1 MNSMTFFQPFRGGR
15 HIRHIFSRQCST
27 ATFKCSPTKVH
38 LCEHPPSEIEI
49 TKSEM
54 MHYFREMSRI
64 RRMELASDM
73 LYKQRLIRGFCH
85 LYDGQ
90 EAVAMGVDAGTRPDD
105 HLITAY
111 RCHAQQLLR
120 GDTMK
125 SIIAEMLGRK
135 GGAAKGKGGSMHL
148 YLPEKR
154 FHGGN
159 GIVGAQVP
167 IGAGLAFAAKY
178 LGEESLAIAMYGDGA
193 ANQGQVFEAANMAA
207 LWKLPC
213 IFLCENNM
221 YGMGTSTDRASA
233 QNEFYLRGAY
243 VAGIQCDGMDVAS
256 SRATMKYAADWCR
269 AGNGP
274 IFVEMKTYRYHGHS
288 MSDPG
293 KSYRSKQEVSGY
305 RNEKDCIEQVK
316 TYILEQKWATA
327 DELKQIDKECRKEV
341 DEAVNWAKAQPE
353 PDVEEVFSDIYS
365 GKPPSFIRATD
376 YPSSCVT
383 SQ

>member
-1 MNSMTFFQPFRGGR
+1 MNSMTFFQPFRRGR

-193 ANQGQVFEAANMAA
+193 ANQGQLGLDVRNSPYKDIVSAATEVTEAVRSAIPIENVISSDLDFLYGTIVTDGLDQFCSEPTANLCVFADAEVDRSPCGSGVSARVAVQWAKRQISKKKNKNCVRKFVNARTGSVFE
-207 LWKLPC
+207 
-213 IFLCENNM
+213 
-221 YGMGTSTDRASA
+221 GR
-233 QNEFYLRGAY
+233 
-243 VAGIQCDGMDVAS
+243 VAS
-256 SRATMKYAADWCR
+256 VDKEIGYDR
-269 AGNGP
+269 
-274 IFVEMKTYRYHGHS
+274 VVV
-288 MSDPG
+288 
-293 KSYRSKQEVSGY
+293 EVSG
-305 RNEKDCIEQVK
+305 
-316 TYILEQKWATA
+316 
-327 DELKQIDKECRKEV
+327 
-341 DEAVNWAKAQPE
+341 KA
-353 PDVEEVFSDIYS
+353 FYT
-365 GKPPSFIRATD
+365 G
-376 YPSSCVT
+376 
-383 SQ
+383 